1 MYNQIYATAVP
12 IESVKQPAATLG
24 NKLYLL
30 IKNYTLFFPDSR
42 NGVH

>member
-12 IESVKQPAATLG
+12 IESVKQRAATLG
-24 NKLYLL
+24 SKLHLL
-30 IKNYTLFFPDSR
+30 IKNYTLFFPDPR